1 MDQQQAPQQPQWSP
15 PPQQPMGWGGPGSM
29 GPVARPLG
37 VTLSAIWFYFIG
49 VVLVLIAA
57 AALAIGGFIE
67 STFGTA
73 DTGGVFAGLGIFLAV
88 LFAIFAVLFLLIGF
102 GIWTGRGWGRVGG
115 IVLAVLGVLGG
126 LSALSGGNGATSGI
140 VDIVIWALV
149 IYALFMA
156 KAFFAARR

>member
-1 MDQQQAPQQPQWSP
+1 
-15 PPQQPMGWGGPGSM
+15 M

-49 VVLVLIAA
+49 VLLVLGAA
-57 AALAIGGFIE
+57 AMLAIGGFLE

-73 DTGGVFAGLGIFLAV
+73 NSGGFLAGLGIFLAV
-88 LFAIFAVLFLLIGF
+88 FVGLFAVLFLLTGW
-102 GIWTGRGWGRVGG
+102 GIWTGRGWGRILG

-126 LSALSGGNGATSGI
+126 VSALSGSTTTGVVT
-140 VDIVIWALV
+140 IVIWALV
-149 IYALFMA
+149 IYALWMG